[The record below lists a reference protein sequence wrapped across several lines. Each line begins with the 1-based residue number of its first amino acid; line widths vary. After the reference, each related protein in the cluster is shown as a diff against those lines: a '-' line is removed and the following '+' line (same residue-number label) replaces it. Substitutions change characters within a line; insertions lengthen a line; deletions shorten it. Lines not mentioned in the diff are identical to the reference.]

1 MRRRQAATGYSSNPP
16 GNSGGGGSGGSSDQ
30 YFAVSDGTELTTSGK
45 VTEGSSNVI
54 SCRIDD
60 GQAAAV
66 TSNGLS
72 GLVGGMYWNLGSDIT
87 GAVNLTFEWSGSIPD
102 RVHLCICV
110 WRNSS
115 APTTLQDIENGDARW
130 CQILTSNTSG
140 VSTYLKAD
148 GSNLAGSVAENKTS
162 SVSVSYAVLLD
173 PQGWGGHQSRHYYT
187 AANTTIRSSASAQGG
202 TTGDVFV
209 AIAFGKV
216 NVSASSDQDIS
227 FKLRGG
233 MPE

>member
-1 MRRRQAATGYSSNPP
+1 MRRRRHFSGYSSNAPSS
-16 GNSGGGGSGGSSDQ
+16 NAGGGGGSSDQ
-30 YFAVSDGTELTTSGK
+30 YLAVADGTELTTSGK
-45 VTEGSSNVI
+45 VTEGASNVI
-54 SCRIDD
+54 SCRIDS

-72 GLVGGMYWNLGSDIT
+72 GLVGGMYWNLGSTIT

-102 RVHLCICV
+102 RVHFCICV

-130 CQILTSNTSG
+130 CQILTSNTNG
-140 VSTYLKAD
+140 VSTYLKTD

-216 NVSASSDQDIS
+216 NVSAGSDQDIS

-233 MPE
+233 MPA